1 MTMRFGKPFLIL
13 GLLALSLSIGGC
25 MAKARTLHVAVT
37 DFKNE
42 SVAAVDAIDT
52 MWRAEIAPPPLS
64 PAAATDAFAERVM
77 ALEEPVTGETL
88 PIVLDPYALGAAE
101 RKQLEQRW
109 SAFLGDLRM
118 QYVTFAAIFDNVER
132 ASFTG
137 RDEIEQAKPYVEK
150 LTAQLAYFAKSIGD
164 NPPRLVQHRGAL
176 LARLNALQGG
186 DASEVE
192 TRQQLAQ
199 WRDDWL
205 AMEAAEND
213 LRDRTIKQCV
223 KAAIIGK
230 TVRDQIDAYGDLT
243 QADLLEAI
251 NLGLQLAQSA
261 TGNDFAG
268 LRGRIDEITQSIQAD
283 PAWNNSVNEILGQ
296 IGNLEAQS

>member
-1 MTMRFGKPFLIL
+1 MKMRSGNPLLIL
-13 GLLALSLSIGGC
+13 GLLVLSLSLGGC
-25 MAKARTLHVAVT
+25 MAKARTLHVAVN

-64 PAAATDAFAERVM
+64 PAEATDAFAARVM
-77 ALEEPVTGETL
+77 ALDSPVTGETL
-88 PIVLDPYALGAAE
+88 PIVLDPYAMNEADRKKLEE
-101 RKQLEQRW
+101 RWNL
-109 SAFLGDLRM
+109 FLGDLRT

-137 RDEIEQAKPYVEK
+137 RDEIAEAQPFVEK

-164 NPPRLVQHRGAL
+164 NPPQLIQHRGAL
-176 LARLNALQGG
+176 LARLNTLQDS
-186 DASEVE
+186 DAPEAE
-192 TRQQLAQ
+192 KRQQLAL

-213 LRDRTIKQCV
+213 LRDRTIQQCV

-230 TVRDQIDAYGDLT
+230 TVRDQIAAYGELT
-243 QADLLEAI
+243 QADLVEAI
-251 NLGLQLAQSA
+251 NLGFQLAQSA

-268 LRGRIDEITQSIQAD
+268 LRGRVDEITQSIQGD
-283 PAWNNSVNEILGQ
+283 PVWSNSVNEILSQ
-296 IGNLEAQS
+296 IGNLEANS